1 MMLTLFLF
9 IVVINYATRLDGMG
23 YPDVSADDRAVADL
37 GAAAEDGGVGVDN
50 AVVADVG
57 VALRALDGIALL
69 VELKALRAEG
79 NALIYLDV
87 VADGGGLA
95 DNDTRAVINEEILAD
110 CRACVDINA
119 GLLVGV
125 LCHNSRQIGYA
136 EAVELV
142 SYAVNRDGDEAGI
155 GEDDLLGTPGGR
167 VALVDRLNVL
177 DEKRLDAR
185 HLREDRVG
193 EALGVDDRAL
203 TAEGIGGGELSLDK
217 QEKILEALVGSLA
230 AMLGCV
236 KVAGEHKR
244 LQSRHYGDGVGA
256 GWDHSLFSMEIGLGA
271 LLDRV
276 EGGGD
281 LVYSFITVV
290 HF

>member
-1 MMLTLFLF
+1 
-9 IVVINYATRLDGMG
+9 MG

-37 GAAAEDGGVGVDN
+37 GTAAEDGGVGVDN

-57 VALRALDGIALL
+57 VALDALDGVALL

-95 DNDTRAVINEEILAD
+95 DNDTRAVVDKEILAD
-110 CRACVDINA
+110 CRACVDIYA

-125 LCHNSRQIGYA
+125 LGHNSRQIGDA

-142 SYAVNRDGDEAGI
+142 SYAVDRDGDEAGI
-155 GEDDLLGTPGGR
+155 GEDDLLGTPGGGI
-167 VALVDRLNVL
+167 ALVDRLNVL

-185 HLREDRVG
+185 DLRKDRVG

-203 TAEGIGGGELSLDK
+203 TAEGISGGELSLDE
-217 QEKILEALVGSLA
+217 QEKILKALVGSLA
-230 AMLGCV
+230 ALRGCV

-244 LQSRHYGDGVGA
+244 LKSRHYGDGVGA